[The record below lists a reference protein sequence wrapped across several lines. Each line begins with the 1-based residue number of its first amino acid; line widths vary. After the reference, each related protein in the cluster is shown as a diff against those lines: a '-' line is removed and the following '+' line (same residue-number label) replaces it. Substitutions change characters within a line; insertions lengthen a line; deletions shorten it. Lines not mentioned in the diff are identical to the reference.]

1 MDVRK
6 HYKMFK
12 KGKKW
17 CCMALTAV
25 AVATGTMM
33 ATQTANAD
41 TAQQL
46 KLITLLCRQFL
57 GLRQTV

>member
-17 CCMALTAV
+17 CCMALTTV
-25 AVATGTMM
+25 AVAAGTLM
-33 ATQTANAD
+33 ATQTVNAD
-41 TAQQL
+41 TVSDANN
-46 KLITLLCRQFL
+46 
-57 GLRQTV
+57 VS

>member
-33 ATQTANAD
+33 ATQTANKRLM
-41 TAQQL
+41 Q
-46 KLITLLCRQFL
+46 I
-57 GLRQTV
+57 

>member
-41 TAQQL
+41 IAIKTDN
-46 KLITLLCRQFL
+46 ITVSTVS
-57 GLRQTV
+57 GVSQTV